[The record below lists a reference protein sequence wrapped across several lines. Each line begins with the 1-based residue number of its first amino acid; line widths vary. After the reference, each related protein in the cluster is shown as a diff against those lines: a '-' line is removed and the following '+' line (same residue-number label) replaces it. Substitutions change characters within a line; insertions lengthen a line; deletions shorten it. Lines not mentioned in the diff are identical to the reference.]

1 MDTNQLLEG
10 VRLPPVHAKNV
21 PLICELLGIKTVED
35 VLGHGETWAAMIRG
49 PSWDL
54 CSRGRLSAAE
64 AAIAWQLL
72 RDVAARTSASP
83 SASTRLTPTV
93 LGSGDMAPSSS
104 RLTASADGT
113 SRNLACSPAP
123 GVHVS
128 IVSLLLCRSAGIL
141 NQHAGSPALA
151 RGGASRPCG
160 RRPRSTSWRHQR
172 LGDGLR
178 PVQPT
183 PGGLHGNRRACCS
196 VASWQAGDSA
206 VGRRLCRLLR

>member
-93 LGSGDMAPSSS
+93 LGSGDMAPSLGVSS
-104 RLTASADGT
+104 SGMFIALMPSGPAFERDMGT
-113 SRNLACSPAP
+113 FYTVTEELYIA
-123 GVHVS
+123 
-128 IVSLLLCRSAGIL
+128 
-141 NQHAGSPALA
+141 A
-151 RGGASRPCG
+151 R
-160 RRPRSTSWRHQR
+160 
-172 LGDGLR
+172 
-178 PVQPT
+178 
-183 PGGLHGNRRACCS
+183 
-196 VASWQAGDSA
+196 
-206 VGRRLCRLLR
+206 RRLPDPTTWERMKQEVRGCS